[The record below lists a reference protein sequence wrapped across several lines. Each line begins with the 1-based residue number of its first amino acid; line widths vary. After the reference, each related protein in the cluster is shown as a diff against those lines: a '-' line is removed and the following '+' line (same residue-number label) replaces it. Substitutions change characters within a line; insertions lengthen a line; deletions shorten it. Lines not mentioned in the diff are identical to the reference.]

1 MKVNKRFSL
10 IRILFG
16 IFVGVLII
24 FILDY
29 YWHRD
34 EDEKLRVENLIL
46 DRKFEE
52 ALQRSEKVIR
62 RNPNAEWAHLS
73 RALILELCGEFEAAE
88 KEYAGVCKLF
98 PDHPDSCF
106 KAATYLLRKNRLDD
120 AKAYFTRAATIY
132 EMPLSS
138 EGKYPDK
145 YERLGIAYF
154 YLGRYKEAKESF
166 NKSLERNPQNILV
179 GIMMSNAEDMLAKQV
194 SVP

>member
-10 IRILFG
+10 FRILFG

-34 EDEKLRVENLIL
+34 EDEKVRIENLIL
-46 DRKFEE
+46 DHKFEE
-52 ALQRSEKVIR
+52 ALRRSEKVIR
-62 RNPNAEWAHLS
+62 HNPNAEWAHLS
-73 RALILELCGEFEAAE
+73 RAFILELCGEFEAAE
-88 KEYAGVCKLF
+88 KEYAGVCKLL
-98 PDHPDSCF
+98 PDHPDCCF
-106 KAATYLLRKNRLDD
+106 KAATYLLRKSRLDD
-120 AKAYFTRAATIY
+120 AKVYFARVVAIY

-138 EGKYPDK
+138 EEKYPDK
-145 YERLGIAYF
+145 YERLGLSYF

-166 NKSLERNPQNILV
+166 KKSLEKNPQNILV
-179 GIMMSNAEDMLAKQV
+179 GIMMSKAEDMLAKQV